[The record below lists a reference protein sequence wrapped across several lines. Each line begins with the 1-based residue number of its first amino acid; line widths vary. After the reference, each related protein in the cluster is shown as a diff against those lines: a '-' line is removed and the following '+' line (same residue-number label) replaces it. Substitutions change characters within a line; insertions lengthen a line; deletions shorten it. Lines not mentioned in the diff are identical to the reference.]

1 MSERTFDDFDEFAKD
16 YRSIHTANIKMSGAD
31 SFYFVENKVLILK
44 KNEAGKNLQMLDVGC
59 GDGATELFV
68 QKHLP
73 GWTVEGIDISEKSI
87 IVANAKNISS
97 ACFQLFNGTNIPFA
111 DNCFDVVFIAAVL
124 HHIDHS
130 LHEKIV
136 AEIYR
141 VLKPGG
147 RLYLFEHNPLNPFT
161 QHLVKTC
168 EFDKDAHLLSYIYCR
183 KLLKKVAFTTIK
195 IKFILFFPRKGIL
208 SKFIPVEKALSWLP
222 LGAQYFCRCKKKA

>member
-1 MSERTFDDFDEFAKD
+1 MSERNFDNFDEFAKD
-16 YRSIHTANIKMSGAD
+16 YRTIHSANIKMSGAD
-31 SFYFVENKVLILK
+31 SFYFTEQKVLIVK
-44 KNEAGKNLQMLDVGC
+44 EYEHGENLQMLDIGC

-73 GWTVEGIDISEKSI
+73 GYMVEGIDISDKSI
-87 IVANAKNISS
+87 AEAKYKSILNAN
-97 ACFQLFNGTNIPFA
+97 FQLFNGSQIPFA
-111 DNCFDVVFIAAVL
+111 DNSFDIVFIAAVL
-124 HHIDHS
+124 HHIGFS
-130 LHEKIV
+130 LHEIII

-168 EFDKDAHLLSYIYCR
+168 DFDKDAKLLGHTYCR
-183 KLLKKVAFTTIK
+183 KLLKKAGFIAVK

-208 SKFIPVEKALSWLP
+208 AKLIDIEKALSWLP
-222 LGAQYFCRCKKKA
+222 FGGQYYYRCKK